1 MNASRSLAMLFGAVL
16 GAVVSSPGAGVYA
29 DTIVVDETT
38 TGTVH
43 DSVGDGWFFA
53 GNMPPLPAPDGVGD
67 AGMQALGVAL
77 KSGVLELRA
86 VSEFPLADL
95 EAIPAD
101 DILSATLTITIDDVL
116 STFGPG
122 ADFGGEAADTII
134 AFGYDGDGIVQT
146 TDFGNVAGQPL
157 ASIDTTPRGT
167 ITDANLLSG
176 GAEVFTIDV
185 TTRLKAVLAG
195 SATHFGVVLA
205 TDDDNTGTSLD
216 ALSPPG
222 VGGAKLPYLTVTTP
236 DPEPTEPPVLGKAA
250 LKCQKALAKAPQG
263 YQAAVNKQVA
273 KCFDGILA
281 AVAKGKGAASVA
293 GKCAAGIDASAPG
306 SKVSSARAKALGAIA
321 KACVGVTPAELATP
335 CDDAAIDMATVATC
349 TVDAHLA
356 AAAESLRSAHGVA
369 CVLLTS
375 VGLEGKFP
383 LCPL

>member
-1 MNASRSLAMLFGAVL
+1 MSHARSLAMLFGALL
-16 GAVVSSPGAGVYA
+16 GAAVCSPVAGARA

-38 TGTVH
+38 SGTVH

-67 AGMQALGVAL
+67 AGNQALGVAL
-77 KSGVLELRA
+77 KSGGLELRA
-86 VSEFPLADL
+86 ISEFPLAGL
-95 EAIPAD
+95 ESLAAD
-101 DILSATLTITIDDVL
+101 DILAATLTITIDDVL

-122 ADFGGEAADTII
+122 ADFGGNAADTII
-134 AFGYDGDGIVQT
+134 AFGYDGDGSVQT

-167 ITDANLLSG
+167 ITDASLLSG
-176 GAEVFTIDV
+176 GPEVFTIDV

-222 VGGAKLPYLTVTTP
+222 VGGAKLPYLTITTP

-250 LKCQKALAKAPQG
+250 LKCQTALAKAPQG
-263 YQAAVNKQVA
+263 YQAAVNKQAA

-293 GKCAAGIDASAPG
+293 GKCTAGIASAPG
-306 SKVSSARAKALGAIA
+306 SKVSTARAKALGAIA

-335 CDDAAIDMATVATC
+335 CDDAASDMATVATC
-349 TVDAHLA
+349 TLDAHLEA
-356 AAAESLRSAHGVA
+356 AAASLRSAYGVA

-375 VGLEGKFP
+375 VGLEGAFP